1 MLPNDPFTFP
11 TALVVRLAWWYLA
24 WGLSEEMSRV
34 LFKIP
39 IREFRRRDV
48 VKLVMALRVL
58 APRRAK
64 WED

>member
-1 MLPNDPFTFP
+1 VPPHDPFTFP
-11 TALVVRLAWWYLA
+11 TALVVRLAWLYLA
-24 WGLSEEMSRV
+24 WGLSEEAKRI

-48 VKLVMALRVL
+48 VSLVKAVTAL